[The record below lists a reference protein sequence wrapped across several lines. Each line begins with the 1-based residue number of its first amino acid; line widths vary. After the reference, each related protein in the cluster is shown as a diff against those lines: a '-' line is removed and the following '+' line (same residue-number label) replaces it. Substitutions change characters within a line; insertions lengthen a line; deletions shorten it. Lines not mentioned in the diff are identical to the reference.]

1 LELEG
6 EDAGIVLLILESN
19 HSRLVLFFYRLQG
32 DSSPVIDEG
41 LHKQLLNLCSRD
53 GTPEQ
58 ARHAVSTMASLLNP
72 SANSLTQEQNDA
84 FSPLLKSLTSPSR
97 LTLEGKDST
106 KLISVLTALA
116 ELAQH
121 APSAFDST
129 RGQKALTFALE
140 MVLLGR
146 AHETEDDAVLSDDE
160 DEQGNPAASPDPA
173 VAKRRKSTP
182 ARKRSSSMKN
192 ISPNPNASIL
202 EDESLS
208 VACRRLCAAIEFLVS
223 YIRTSILVSKDYASS
238 SLIRARSA
246 SQSSAPTAS
255 QAAVTAASPEII
267 EKVFDVLTQLLRDH
281 GLPPSTHDRKDCRM
295 RQDRAALRQV
305 AATHLLRLCDARLSL
320 DKKFLAPPRWH
331 TLSGAFLDEKVVRDK
346 VMEELGLMLTGHGKY
361 GKVNGATQAMAPRL
375 RFLALIALCTDGD
388 HGADHSGSNGN
399 AANVGKRSSNT
410 KENATKCVGSLRKI
424 CEATAAQSR
433 AMGEGAAKRFENE
446 IKVMLMP
453 EYVVPYAFHLLA
465 FRRETPSAGGA
476 AYSKST
482 GLTQTSQE
490 DELYEVDEGQQR
502 VLRKRLK
509 WLFDPLVQSLGDSAD
524 NLSFLLRMTELMG
537 KQFLPVGL
545 ARDGGKG
552 KAPFRLSLGGS
563 DSEDEK
569 DVYDE
574 VMEEKAELAVSKLK
588 IVCAAAREVLLSY
601 VKKDVNLTTYP
612 GTIQLPGALFHRKP
626 SAPKRRLTSAS
637 AASRQTSKSA
647 SRPTAGS
654 SQETPTESLESRDTS
669 PAQKPSRAVRDSL
682 ESKGSS
688 RSSRQTR
695 NSLRSADLSTPES
708 PAEQSRKRPS
718 QETAGQRTRSGRESL
733 ESNSTSQTTADAA
746 SAKLSQESLE
756 TSVETLKSP
765 AKEGPPARRTR
776 SSQGSHES
784 SQGSQPTRRSTRSSV
799 RNSLDSGI
807 TLDSAG
813 KHGRVHFSPELKIR
827 KVLPQASLDD
837 VEDFGGLS
845 PIRAAASPHHQE
857 LLSSGEKTCGTTPPS
872 ILRGGTISATA
883 SPGPEGGTDSESP
896 LSKTSNQ
903 KHPSPQPDD
912 SGDFVVFE
920 DEDGIKTT
928 SETPQSSPEPS
939 PVVTKKSRGM
949 KRPSPDKTKAAS
961 KKVRTESVPVQIK
974 ISRRKSVGKE
984 NTNDSV
990 TRPLRKSRPKSYSSP
1005 VQGDVND
1012 LDFFGSDNETE
1023 DEKAPKRNSRG
1034 SKKNKAPAKKSPAK
1048 ASPTAAKR
1056 PLAAHRSRRK
1066 RA

>member
-1 LELEG
+1 
-6 EDAGIVLLILESN
+6 
-19 HSRLVLFFYRLQG
+19 
-32 DSSPVIDEG
+32 
-41 LHKQLLNLCSRD
+41 
-53 GTPEQ
+53 
-58 ARHAVSTMASLLNP
+58 MASLLNP

-116 ELAQH
+116 ELAEH
-121 APSAFDST
+121 APSVFDST

-146 AHETEDDAVLSDDE
+146 AHETEYDAVLSDDDE
-160 DEQGNPAASPDPA
+160 DEQRDEEGKRATSPDSG

-182 ARKRSSSMKN
+182 ARKRSSSTKN
-192 ISPNPNASIL
+192 TSPNANESIL

-223 YIRTSILVSKDYASS
+223 YIRTSILVSKDYASN

-246 SQSSAPTAS
+246 SQSSVPPTS
-255 QAAVTAASPEII
+255 QAAVTAASHELI
-267 EKVFDVLTQLLRDH
+267 EKVFDVLAQLLRDH
-281 GLPPSTHDRKDCRM
+281 GLPPSTHDRKDCKM

-305 AATHLLRLCDARLSL
+305 AATHLLRLCDARLAL
-320 DKKFLAPPRWH
+320 DKQFLTPPRWH
-331 TLSGAFLDEKVVRDK
+331 TLSAAFLDDEKVVRDK
-346 VMEELGLMLTGHGKY
+346 VMEELGLMLTGNGKY

-399 AANVGKRSSNT
+399 AANVGKRSSST
-410 KENATKCVGSLRKI
+410 KDNATKCVGYLRKI

-433 AMGEGAAKRFENE
+433 AMGEGAATRFENE

-465 FRRETPSAGGA
+465 YRRESPSAGGA
-476 AYSKST
+476 ASSKST

-537 KQFLPVGL
+537 KQFRPVGL
-545 ARDGGKG
+545 SRDGGKG
-552 KAPFRLSLGGS
+552 KAPFRLSLAGS

-574 VMEEKAELAVSKLK
+574 VMEEKAELAASKLK
-588 IVCAAAREVLLSY
+588 IICAAAREVLLSY
-601 VKKDVNLTTYP
+601 VKKDVNLTNYP
-612 GTIQLPGALFHRKP
+612 GTLQLPGALFHRK
-626 SAPKRRLTSAS
+626 SSVPKRRLTSAS
-637 AASRQTSKSA
+637 AAPHQTSKPA

-654 SQETPTESLESRDTS
+654 SQETPTESFESRDTS
-669 PAQKPSRAVRDSL
+669 PAQKPPRAVPNSL
-682 ESKGSS
+682 ESVGSS
-688 RSSRQTR
+688 RNGRQTR
-695 NSLRSADLSTPES
+695 NSLRSTDSSTPES

-718 QETAGQRTRSGRESL
+718 QETAGRRTRSDRESI
-733 ESNSTSQTTADAA
+733 ESNSTSQTTAEAV
-746 SAKLSQESLE
+746 SVKFSQESRN
-756 TSVETLKSP
+756 TSVETFKSP
-765 AKEGPPARRTR
+765 TKEWPTRRNR

-784 SQGSQPTRRSTRSSV
+784 SQCSQPTRRSTRRSV
-799 RNSLDSGI
+799 RNSLDSDI
-807 TLDSAG
+807 TLGSAG
-813 KHGRVHFSPELKIR
+813 KNGRVHFSPDLKIR
-827 KVLPQASLDD
+827 KIPPQASFDD

-845 PIRAAASPHHQE
+845 PIRATASPHHQE
-857 LLSSGEKTCGTTPPS
+857 LLSSSEKTRGTTPPS
-872 ILRGGTISATA
+872 ILHGGTISATA
-883 SPGPEGGTDSESP
+883 SPGREGGTDSESP
-896 LSKTSNQ
+896 LSKASKLQ
-903 KHPSPQPDD
+903 EYSSPQPDD

-920 DEDGIKTT
+920 DEDSIKST
-928 SETPQSSPEPS
+928 SETPQSPPELS
-939 PVVTKKSRGM
+939 PVAAKKSRGK

-961 KKVRTESVPVQIK
+961 KKTKKDSVPVQIK
-974 ISRRKSVGKE
+974 ITRHKHVGKE
-984 NTNDSV
+984 NNNESV

-1005 VQGDVND
+1005 VQDNASD
-1012 LDFFGSDNETE
+1012 LEFFGSDIETE
-1023 DEKAPKRNSRG
+1023 DEEAPKRNSRG
-1034 SKKNKAPAKKSPAK
+1034 FKKKKAPTKKARAK

>member
-1 LELEG
+1 
-6 EDAGIVLLILESN
+6 
-19 HSRLVLFFYRLQG
+19 LQG

-72 SANSLTQEQNDA
+72 SADSLTQEQNDA

-116 ELAQH
+116 ELADH
-121 APSAFDST
+121 APSVFDST
-129 RGQKALTFALE
+129 QGQKALTFALE

-146 AHETEDDAVLSDDE
+146 AHETEYDAVLSDDE
-160 DEQGNPAASPDPA
+160 NEQRDEEGKQAASPDSA
-173 VAKRRKSTP
+173 VAKHRKSTP
-182 ARKRSSSMKN
+182 ARKRSSNMKN
-192 ISPNPNASIL
+192 LTPNANVSIL

-238 SLIRARSA
+238 SLISARSG

-281 GLPPSTHDRKDCRM
+281 GLPPSTHDRKDCKM

-305 AATHLLRLCDARLSL
+305 AATHLLRLCDARLAL
-320 DKKFLAPPRWH
+320 DKQFLTPLRWH
-331 TLSGAFLDEKVVRDK
+331 TLSGDFLDDEKVVRDR

-375 RFLALIALCTDGD
+375 RFLALISLCTDGD

-410 KENATKCVGSLRKI
+410 KANATECVGSLRKI
-424 CEATAAQSR
+424 CEATAAQLR
-433 AMGEGAAKRFENE
+433 AMGEGGAKRFENE

-453 EYVVPYAFHLLA
+453 EYAVPYAFHLLA
-465 FRRETPSAGGA
+465 YRRESPFAGGA

-482 GLTQTSQE
+482 GLTQPSQE

-537 KQFLPVGL
+537 KQFRPVGL
-545 ARDGGKG
+545 SRDGGKG
-552 KAPFRLSLGGS
+552 KAPFRLSLAGS

-574 VMEEKAELAVSKLK
+574 VMEEKAELAASKLK

-612 GTIQLPGALFHRKP
+612 GAIQLPGALFHRKP
-626 SAPKRRLTSAS
+626 SVPKRRLTSAS
-637 AASRQTSKSA
+637 EASRQTSKPA
-647 SRPTAGS
+647 SRPTARS
-654 SQETPTESLESRDTS
+654 SQETPTESSESRDTS
-669 PAQKPSRAVRDSL
+669 PAQKPSRNVRESL
-682 ESKGSS
+682 ESGGSS
-688 RSSRQTR
+688 RSGRQTR
-695 NSLRSADLSTPES
+695 NSLRSADSSTPES
-708 PAEQSRKRPS
+708 PGEQSRKPS
-718 QETAGQRTRSGRESL
+718 QTTAGRSGRESF
-733 ESNSTSQTTADAA
+733 ESNSTSQTTAEAA
-746 SAKLSQESLE
+746 SAKFSQESLD
-756 TSVETLKSP
+756 TLKSP
-765 AKEGPPARRTR
+765 AKEGPPVRRTR
-776 SSQGSHES
+776 SFQGSHES
-784 SQGSQPTRRSTRSSV
+784 SQSSQPTRRSTRSSV
-799 RNSLDSGI
+799 RNSLDSDI

-827 KVLPQASLDD
+827 KIPSQASLDD
-837 VEDFGGLS
+837 AENFGGLS
-845 PIRAAASPHHQE
+845 PIRATASPHHQE
-857 LLSSGEKTCGTTPPS
+857 LLSSGEKTRGTTPPS

-883 SPGPEGGTDSESP
+883 SPGREGATDSESP
-896 LSKTSNQ
+896 LSKTSKLQ
-903 KHPSPQPDD
+903 EHPSPHPDD

-939 PVVTKKSRGM
+939 PVAAKKIRGK

-961 KKVRTESVPVQIK
+961 KKTRKDAVPVQIK
-974 ISRRKSVGKE
+974 ITRHKPVGKE
-984 NTNDSV
+984 NSKESA
-990 TRPLRKSRPKSYSSP
+990 TRPLRKYSPKSYPSP
-1005 VQGDVND
+1005 AHGDAND
-1012 LDFFGSDNETE
+1012 LDFFGSDNERAE
-1023 DEKAPKRNSRG
+1023 DEEAPKRNSRG
-1034 SKKNKAPAKKSPAK
+1034 SKKNKAPTKKAPGK

-1066 RA
+1066 RT

>member
-1 LELEG
+1 
-6 EDAGIVLLILESN
+6 
-19 HSRLVLFFYRLQG
+19 
-32 DSSPVIDEG
+32 
-41 LHKQLLNLCSRD
+41 
-53 GTPEQ
+53 
-58 ARHAVSTMASLLNP
+58 MASLLNP
-72 SANSLTQEQNDA
+72 SADSLTQEQNDA

-116 ELAQH
+116 ELAEH

-146 AHETEDDAVLSDDE
+146 AHETENGAVLSDDE
-160 DEQGNPAASPDPA
+160 DEQRDQEGKQATSPDSA

-192 ISPNPNASIL
+192 LTPNANASIL

-255 QAAVTAASPEII
+255 QAAVTAASHEII

-281 GLPPSTHDRKDCRM
+281 GLPPSTHDRKDCKM

-320 DKKFLAPPRWH
+320 DKQFLTPPRWH
-331 TLSGAFLDEKVVRDK
+331 TLSGAFLDDEKVVRDK
-346 VMEELGLMLTGHGKY
+346 VMEELGLMLTGNGKY

-399 AANVGKRSSNT
+399 AANVGKRSSST

-424 CEATAAQSR
+424 CEATAAQFR

-465 FRRETPSAGGA
+465 YRRESPFAGGA
-476 AYSKST
+476 AYSKSS

-537 KQFLPVGL
+537 KQFRPVGL
-545 ARDGGKG
+545 SRDGGKG
-552 KAPFRLSLGGS
+552 KAPFHLSLAGS

-574 VMEEKAELAVSKLK
+574 VMKQKAELAASKLK

-612 GTIQLPGALFHRKP
+612 GTIQLPGTLFHRKP
-626 SAPKRRLTSAS
+626 SVPKRRSTSAS
-637 AASRQTSKSA
+637 AVSHQTSNPA
-647 SRPTAGS
+647 
-654 SQETPTESLESRDTS
+654 SQETPTESLESREIS
-669 PAQKPSRAVRDSL
+669 PAQKPSRAVLKSL

-688 RSSRQTR
+688 RNGRDTR
-695 NSLRSADLSTPES
+695 NSLRSTDSSTPES
-708 PAEQSRKRPS
+708 PSEQSRKRPS
-718 QETAGQRTRSGRESL
+718 QENAGRRTRSNRESI
-733 ESNSTSQTTADAA
+733 ESSSTSQTTTEAV
-746 SAKLSQESLE
+746 SAKFSQESE
-756 TSVETLKSP
+756 
-765 AKEGPPARRTR
+765 KEGPPPRRNR
-776 SSQGSHES
+776 KSQGSHES
-784 SQGSQPTRRSTRSSV
+784 SQSSQPIRRSTRSSV
-799 RNSLDSGI
+799 RNSLDSDI

-813 KHGRVHFSPELKIR
+813 KHGRVHFSPDLKSR
-827 KVLPQASLDD
+827 KIPPQASLDD

-857 LLSSGEKTCGTTPPS
+857 LLSSGEKTRGTTPPS

-883 SPGPEGGTDSESP
+883 SPGREGTTDSESP
-896 LSKTSNQ
+896 ISKTSELQ
-903 KHPSPQPDD
+903 EHPSPQPDN

-928 SETPQSSPEPS
+928 SETPQSSPERYPEAA
-939 PVVTKKSRGM
+939 KKSRGR

-961 KKVRTESVPVQIK
+961 KKARKDSVPFQIK
-974 ISRRKSVGKE
+974 ITRHKPVGKE
-984 NTNDSV
+984 NSNESV

-1005 VQGDVND
+1005 VQENAND
-1012 LDFFGSDNETE
+1012 LDFFGSDIETE
-1023 DEKAPKRNSRG
+1023 DEEGPKGNSRG
-1034 SKKNKAPAKKSPAK
+1034 AKKNKLPTKKAPAK